1 MYIQFK
7 RLREGWVF
15 MSKLVSEAAFSSNI
29 IEPHGTSIMC
39 LECKSTEV
47 LFDREMG
54 ELVCRKCGIVLVEK
68 LESLEDALDN
78 TLGAVQNFS
87 NTGLPS
93 SLAHFDKGLSTII
106 PYSTIDGNGSA
117 LNSEQRAN
125 MQRMI
130 RWNKISTSNRS
141 HHRNLKNAF
150 SVLLRIRDKLS
161 LSQPVVEKAAYY
173 YRKTLELNLLKGRS
187 INGFVVACVYIACR
201 EAGMVRS
208 MEEISKSID
217 TDHIFSGKC
226 FRFLS
231 RRLRIKIPQIDSR
244 PLLSRL
250 ANNAGVS
257 EKTFRKAAQM
267 MSAVKENS
275 ISSGKDPNAMAAAVL
290 YGACLA
296 QGEKLHQVQLAD
308 AANLCVVTL
317 RKRLQDVRKVFP
329 EVPNGPSKS
338 IGARG
343 PG

>member
-1 MYIQFK
+1 MPLVYQG
-7 RLREGWVF
+7 LHP
-15 MSKLVSEAAFSSNI
+15 SKSPL
-29 IEPHGTSIMC
+29 
-39 LECKSTEV
+39 
-47 LFDREMG
+47 
-54 ELVCRKCGIVLVEK
+54 
-68 LESLEDALDN
+68 
-78 TLGAVQNFS
+78 FS

-93 SLAHFDKGLSTII
+93 SLTHFDKGLSTII

-117 LNSEQRAN
+117 LNSEQRGN

-161 LSQPVVEKAAYY
+161 LGQPVVEKAAYY
-173 YRKTLELNLLKGRS
+173 YRKTLDLNLLKGRS
-187 INGFVVACVYIACR
+187 ISGFVVACVYIACR

-217 TDHIFSGKC
+217 TDHIFPGKC

-231 RRLRIKIPQIDSR
+231 RRLGIKTPQIDSR
-244 PLLSRL
+244 PLLSRI

-257 EKTFRKAAQM
+257 EKSLRKAAQM
-267 MSAVKENS
+267 MSVIKENS
-275 ISSGKDPNAMAAAVL
+275 ISSGKDPNAVAAAVL

-296 QGEKLHQVQLAD
+296 QGEKLHQVQLAE
-308 AANLCVVTL
+308 AANLSVVTL

-329 EVPNGPSKS
+329 EVPNGPNES
-338 IGARG
+338 IGVK
-343 PG
+343 

>member
-1 MYIQFK
+1 
-7 RLREGWVF
+7 
-15 MSKLVSEAAFSSNI
+15 MSKLVSEVAFSSSI
-29 IEPHGTSIMC
+29 IEPQGTSIMC
-39 LECKSTEV
+39 LECKSTEI
-47 LFDREMG
+47 LFDPEMG
-54 ELVCRKCGIVLVEK
+54 EQVCGKCGIVLAEK
-68 LESLEDALDN
+68 LESLEDGVDN
-78 TLGAVQNFS
+78 TLGIVQNFS

-117 LNSEQRAN
+117 LNSEQRGN

-217 TDHIFSGKC
+217 TNHIFSGKC

-231 RRLRIKIPQIDSR
+231 RRLGIKTPQIDSR
-244 PLLSRL
+244 PLLSRI

-257 EKTFRKAAQM
+257 EKSLRKAAQM
-267 MSAVKENS
+267 MSVIKENS
-275 ISSGKDPNAMAAAVL
+275 ISSGKDPNAVAAAVL

-296 QGEKLHQVQLAD
+296 QGEKLHQVQLAE
-308 AANLCVVTL
+308 AANLSVVTL

-329 EVPNGPSKS
+329 EVPNGPNES
-338 IGARG
+338 IGVK
-343 PG
+343 